1 MLKKFLVFLT
11 ILIITPT
18 YAYAKS
24 AKAMTYGDISTG
36 SPNSWYSFQL
46 IEDLELT
53 ENFCI
58 KEGSLI
64 TGHLSDIK
72 KPKVGKRDAYI
83 VIKPVQYTFENKIYD
98 LSPYKIKLKVETYKP
113 IKAKDVATFA
123 ASNTVGMLLPGV
135 NESYSFYKG
144 FRNAEEY
151 DNKIKAGI
159 MQVYKDSPFSY
170 IEKGNEL
177 NTHQGE
183 IVILKLKD

>member
-1 MLKKFLVFLT
+1 M
-11 ILIITPT
+11 PA
-18 YAYAKS
+18 YACAKS
-24 AKAMTYGDISTG
+24 AKAMTYGEISTG
-36 SPNSWYSFQL
+36 SPHSWYSFQL

-64 TGHLSDIK
+64 TGRLTDIK
-72 KPKVGKRDAYI
+72 NPRVGKRDAYI
-83 VIKPVQYTFENKIYD
+83 EIKPVQYTFENKIYD
-98 LSPYKIKLKVETYKP
+98 LSPYKIKLKIEAYKP

-123 ASNTVGMLLPGV
+123 ASSTVGILLPGV

-144 FRNAEEY
+144 VKSAEEY

-159 MQVYKDSPFSY
+159 VQVYKDSPFSY

-177 NTHQGE
+177 NTRQGE